1 MELRKRESSL
11 QGLRAAGIDRN
22 VSTFTHRERERE
34 RERELYFLLTPHAD
48 EKINEVKHIISNR
61 VRLSVMICQ
70 PHFCGHFLIEL
81 LFVSVEWK
89 KE

>member
-1 MELRKRESSL
+1 MQQASIEMCQHSR
-11 QGLRAAGIDRN
+11 I
-22 VSTFTHRERERE
+22 ERERE

-70 PHFCGHFLIEL
+70 PHLCSHFLRCTLIEL
-81 LFVSVEWK
+81 VFVSVEWK
-89 KE
+89 KD

>member
-1 MELRKRESSL
+1 MQQASIEMCQHSR
-11 QGLRAAGIDRN
+11 I
-22 VSTFTHRERERE
+22 ERERE
-34 RERELYFLLTPHAD
+34 RKLHFLLTPHAD

-61 VRLSVMICQ
+61 VRFSVMICQ